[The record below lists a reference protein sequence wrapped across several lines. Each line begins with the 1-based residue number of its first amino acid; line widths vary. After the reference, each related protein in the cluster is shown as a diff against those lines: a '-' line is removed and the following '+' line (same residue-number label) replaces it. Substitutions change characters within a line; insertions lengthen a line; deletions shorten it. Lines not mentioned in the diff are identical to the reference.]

1 MWTFGQRSLATG
13 RMRSGSP
20 VEKINRYLDKRP
32 VNEVNHMSIWELLA
46 RVLGIFR

>member
-1 MWTFGQRSLATG
+1 
-13 RMRSGSP
+13 MRFLVS